1 MLNITDKTKCC
12 GCSACFNICPKEA
25 IKMEY
30 DSEGFLYPKV
40 DKNKCIKCRLC
51 LKVCPIMERQ
61 MHRGMDVLKY
71 GNNKNNRVLEVYGAK
86 NKNVDEQL
94 KSSSGGMFS
103 IFANYV
109 LEQNGIVFGASFDNN
124 WKVVHKYIY
133 IKEDLDVLRRS
144 KYVQSDINITYKQAK
159 QFLDEGKFVLFTGTP
174 CQIAGLKS
182 FLQKDYENLMLV
194 DLICWQVAS
203 PLVWKNFLEENFN
216 TEEINSIDFRDKTY
230 GWDKSIM
237 SLSLKNNIKYPKLPG
252 LYNLLPK
259 KIKIFLSLRKY
270 ALSYRKGCLSGL
282 FSRPSCHKCS
292 FKGDRYSD
300 FTIGDLWGVKEILP
314 IMYDKKGVSV
324 LTINS
329 QKAKDIFEKIKN
341 NIEYKQISYDDMV
354 KYNPAFISSAK
365 SHPKREE
372 FFKRF
377 ATMRDGCMDEL
388 RYGNYN
394 YKRESLNKLI
404 SELLNEKPLIVKLF
418 KKVIKQ
424 ITAK

>member
-12 GCSACFNICPKEA
+12 GCAACFNICPKSA
-25 IKMEY
+25 ISMEY

-40 DKNKCIKCRLC
+40 DDDKCIKCGLC
-51 LKVCPIMERQ
+51 LKVCPIIKQQRD
-61 MHRGMDVLKY
+61 RGIDVWKD
-71 GNNKNNRVLEVYGAK
+71 GNDEQHGFLTENFENDRRDGKNKVLEVYGAK
-86 NKNVDEQL
+86 NKNIDEQL

-109 LEQNGIVFGASFDNN
+109 LGQNGIVFGASFDKK
-124 WKVVHKYIY
+124 WKVVHKYIDK
-133 IKEDLDVLRRS
+133 KEDLGSLRRS

-159 QFLDEGKFVLFTGTP
+159 QFLEEKKLVLFTGTP

-182 FLQKDYENLMLV
+182 YLQKDYENLVMV

-203 PLVWKNFLEENFN
+203 PLVWKKFLEENFN
-216 TEEINSIDFRDKTY
+216 TKDIKKIDFRDKTY

-237 SLSLKNNIKYPKLPG
+237 SLSLKNNVKYPKLPFV
-252 LYNLLPK
+252 YKLLPK
-259 KIKIFLSLRKY
+259 KIKSALSSSTY

-282 FSRPSCHKCS
+282 FSRPSCHKCY
-292 FKGDRYSD
+292 FKGDRYCD

-314 IMYDKKGVSV
+314 SMYDKNGVSV

-329 QKAKDIFEKIKN
+329 QKAKNIFEQIKDSS
-341 NIEYKQISYDDMV
+341 IEYKKINYDDMI

-372 FFKRF
+372 FFKRYQS
-377 ATMRDGCMDEL
+377 E
-388 RYGNYN
+388 N
-394 YKRESLNKLI
+394 LNKLI
-404 SELLNEKPLIVKLF
+404 PKLINTKPLIVKIVGKIS
-418 KKVIKQ
+418 KKICR
-424 ITAK
+424 